1 MNKQKTVE
9 ENAGVRVATEVV
21 AMTRAVST
29 AVVELPTPQDME
41 TSRRTALALGITPP
55 QTTNMV
61 LVLATVTRVG
71 GRVMAQLRGTIVLQA
86 MDRVA
91 WGLGTVVSTVLTPL
105 PLAEA
110 TLPVTLVVR
119 V

>member
-1 MNKQKTVE
+1 MNKQRTVQE
-9 ENAGVRVATEVV
+9 DAGVRVATEVV
-21 AMTRAVST
+21 AMKRAVGS
-29 AVVELPTPQDME
+29 AVVELPTAQDME
-41 TSRRTALALGITPP
+41 TSHRMALALGITP

-86 MDRVA
+86 MDRA
-91 WGLGTVVSTVLTPL
+91 TWGLRIVVSTVLTPL
-105 PLAEA
+105 PLEEA
-110 TLPVTLVVR
+110 TPPVTLVVR